1 MGNKHSTTRRSKPKT
16 TSFIYNTPM
25 ELLAIIMSDL
35 PIKDL
40 LTFVGTCT
48 MLSNYYN
55 SEEGKKLLKKL
66 RKQQLLKERILTFES
81 NAPGFWECH
90 NPYRE
95 KLERRMKEAIKTSEK
110 VTLKITDL
118 KNSQSDDKYSQTAW
132 VINHPL
138 EISGLD
144 DKTCAR
150 LDILVLNFN
159 LSASATFVPDDSFSK
174 KFPYLKAILLK
185 GLIMNDEILQ
195 MLSKLRVLEFLF
207 LHNCHLGESSFLSKL
222 FDNCT
227 TLKEFHIINDHSTEQ
242 IYLHIPEQLQIL
254 ETKSKGPIVVN
265 IDYSKKLRSLS
276 VDCDY
281 LTIQGICR
289 HAYLTKIN
297 FACSLALENL
307 SNLKDLF
314 TNVKE
319 LSIDLLGCHGVFGT
333 LSDSTTIPRSNEVPK
348 YTFGTYSLYFLMNL
362 DIENLTVVTYCD
374 LDIILLALPE
384 GKRNLTLNHYC
395 VQRGKY
401 MKTIYDLSQGSKI
414 VNYSP
419 GKEPTEKKFTPK
431 RWAAIDKRI

>member
-174 KFPYLKAILLK
+174 KISIFKSNPAQ
-185 GLIMNDEILQ
+185 G
-195 MLSKLRVLEFLF
+195 
-207 LHNCHLGESSFLSKL
+207 
-222 FDNCT
+222 FDY
-227 TLKEFHIINDHSTEQ
+227 E
-242 IYLHIPEQLQIL
+242 
-254 ETKSKGPIVVN
+254 
-265 IDYSKKLRSLS
+265 
-276 VDCDY
+276 
-281 LTIQGICR
+281 
-289 HAYLTKIN
+289 
-297 FACSLALENL
+297 
-307 SNLKDLF
+307 
-314 TNVKE
+314 
-319 LSIDLLGCHGVFGT
+319 
-333 LSDSTTIPRSNEVPK
+333 
-348 YTFGTYSLYFLMNL
+348 
-362 DIENLTVVTYCD
+362 
-374 LDIILLALPE
+374 
-384 GKRNLTLNHYC
+384 
-395 VQRGKY
+395 
-401 MKTIYDLSQGSKI
+401 
-414 VNYSP
+414 
-419 GKEPTEKKFTPK
+419 
-431 RWAAIDKRI
+431 